1 MGRNISGGCDIL
13 MKNAQGKKKELTLAP
28 GEMDISFFFFL
39 VCDCVCGGYIIH
51 NISCQHEFLTL

>member
-28 GEMDISFFFFL
+28 GEMDISFFFF
-39 VCDCVCGGYIIH
+39 VGDISFII
-51 NISCQHEFLTL
+51 